1 MAACEEQY
9 EDLAIHIVKQAVDDY
24 VEAKLKLEK
33 CKKNTREYFLATGTI
48 HMVKYFFR
56 SWWCNQLINIDGDKL
71 LDVAEQKYQEKKKRK
86 LSKTVQS

>member
-33 CKKNTREYFLATGTI
+33 CKKNTSEYFLATGTI
-48 HMVKYFFR
+48 NIVKHFFK
-56 SWWCNQLINIDGDKL
+56 SWWCSQLVNIDGDRL
-71 LDVAEQKYQEKKKRK
+71 LEIAEQRFQEKKKRK
-86 LSKTVQS
+86 LSKTAQS